1 MNLAKSYGADFHVVN
16 AYIDSLLYPDRGRL
30 AKHTGLSQSN
40 THVEQGYTDEVISR
54 VAKKIDADVVIIGT
68 LGQTGL
74 TKTRRGNTAER
85 VISAL
90 DVDVVVVNSEY

>member
-1 MNLAKSYGADFHVVN
+1 MVIAK
-16 AYIDSLLYPDRGRL
+16 
-30 AKHTGLSQSN
+30 
-40 THVEQGYTDEVISR
+40 
-54 VAKKIDADVVIIGT
+54 VAKKIDADVVVIGT

-85 VISAL
+85 VISAV